1 MASDYYSVLG
11 IGRDAD
17 INALKSAFRR
27 KAMEFHPDRNPGD
40 KAAEAKFKEVS
51 EAYSV
56 LSDPEKRQIYDRFGA
71 EGLKG
76 AGPGGGFAGG
86 GAGFDDVLNGMFG
99 DLFEDLFAGGRSGQR
114 GPQRGADLRRDVGI
128 SLDEAF
134 SGRSVRLDVTSS
146 EACAPCGGSGAAP
159 GARPETCATCQGHGR
174 LRVQQGFFTMERTC
188 AACGGRGQ
196 VIRDACKTCQ
206 GRGTTRRQREIDVAI
221 PAGVEDGTRIRLSGE
236 GDSGIRGGPA
246 GDLYLFVAVGKHD
259 FFERDGADLWCQAPV
274 QMTVAALGGTIEVP
288 TIEGGRARIDIPEGA
303 QSGRRFRLKG
313 KGMTKLRS
321 SGPRGDL
328 LVEIMVETPVK
339 LTAKQKELLRQF
351 DRECCAESHPQST
364 GFFERVK
371 RVFENGH

>member
-1 MASDYYSVLG
+1 MASDYYSTLG
-11 IGRDAD
+11 IPRDAD
-17 INALKSAFRR
+17 GNALKSAFRK
-27 KAMEFHPDRNPGD
+27 KAMEYHPDRNPGD
-40 KAAEAKFKEVS
+40 KAAEAKFKEIS
-51 EAYSV
+51 EAYSI

-76 AGPGGGFAGG
+76 AGQGGGFSG

-114 GPQRGADLRRDVGI
+114 GPQRGADLRQDAGI
-128 SLDEAF
+128 SLEEAF

-159 GARPETCATCQGHGR
+159 GARAETCKTCQGHGR

-206 GRGTTRRQREIDVAI
+206 GRGATRRQREIDVAI

-236 GDSGIRGGPA
+236 GDSGARGGPA
-246 GDLYLFVAVGKHD
+246 GDLYLFVSVGKHD
-259 FFERDGADLWCQAPV
+259 LFERDGADLYCQAPV
-274 QMTVAALGGTIEVP
+274 QMTVAALGGSVEVP

-303 QSGRRFRLKG
+303 QTGRRFRLKG
-313 KGMTKLRS
+313 KGMTKLRN

-328 LVEIMVETPVK
+328 LVEILVETPVK
-339 LTAKQKELLRQF
+339 LTTKQKDLLRQF
-351 DRECCAESHPQST
+351 DRECCAESHPQSS